1 MMLDAARLD
10 VPELLEDGPA
20 VPARLAESL
29 LESRQLPHDNA
40 LQEATSLLFRLN
52 RSPLTLLERQRALQ
66 SFSEEYRHL
75 GQALIDGQTPSALF
89 VRFCNELAF
98 GFKRLLLQ
106 MLGGRPP
113 SRPHLA
119 WCLYMAQYFLA
130 QSMLR
135 QYQLYQEP
143 GPGLWR
149 DCHLLYWLGEQH
161 ECLDEPV
168 SAALQP
174 LAADTLRGLYQ
185 QVLLVALG
193 NPFHLACSQTPMLF
207 AALARFAN
215 LARLLPWDIEDD
227 APGLLVDLAGSQ
239 PCLPLEQQRSG
250 NPDSLRR
257 FELGALLVALADP
270 APLQASAEQHLLD
283 QVRQH
288 WLGRQQR
295 RHPRTEVS
303 TSCNLVVGLPAIH
316 AQLLEQRPSQCSMRI
331 ADASP
336 GGARLIG
343 HPDLGAQFPVGQL
356 LLMLPASGTAILAL
370 VRWRHHNAE
379 GLHLGLRYLKG
390 LPRPVWLRRAPSA
403 QTHPGILQSTPV
415 QGSAWHHGLWLP
427 HGQFVEGENL
437 WLQLPAVNNQAIVP
451 LPPVNLGSAL
461 VVRHPLRLA

>member
-1 MMLDAARLD
+1 MMPDAARLD
-10 VPELLEDGPA
+10 VPELMEEGLA
-20 VPARLAESL
+20 VPARLNELL
-29 LESRQLPHDNA
+29 LETRLLPNDSA
-40 LQEATSLLFRLN
+40 LQEVTSLLFRLN

-66 SFSEEYRHL
+66 SFSDEYRQL
-75 GQALIDGQTPSALF
+75 NQALKEGQAPSALF
-89 VRFCNELAF
+89 VRFCNELAH

-106 MLGGRPP
+106 MLSGRPP

-130 QSMLR
+130 QTMLR
-135 QYQLYQEP
+135 HYQLYQEP
-143 GPGLWR
+143 SPSHWR
-149 DCHLLYWLGEQH
+149 DSNTLYWLGEVH
-161 ECLDEPV
+161 DCLDEPV

-174 LAADTLRGLYQ
+174 LPADTLRGLYQ

-193 NPFHLACSQTPMLF
+193 NPFHLACSQTQVLF
-207 AALARFAN
+207 TALARFAS
-215 LARLLPWDIEDD
+215 LARLLPWDEEDD

-239 PCLPLEQQRSG
+239 PCLPLEQQRTGS
-250 NPDSLRR
+250 PQSLRR
-257 FELGALLVALADP
+257 FELGALLVALDDP
-270 APLQASAEQHLLD
+270 APLQAGSEHMLLE
-283 QVRQH
+283 QVRPH

-303 TSCNLVVGLPAIH
+303 NSCNLVIGLPAIH
-316 AQLLEQRPSQCSMRI
+316 AQLLEQRPARCSMRI
-331 ADASP
+331 ADSSA

-343 HPDLGAQFPVGQL
+343 HPDLGAQLPVGQL
-356 LLMLPASGTAILAL
+356 LLILPASGSAILAL
-370 VRWRHHNAE
+370 VRWRHHNSE

-437 WLQLPAVNNQAIVP
+437 WLQLPGVNNQAIVP